1 MHITYS
7 NNTLKI
13 DNGDHYYT
21 GQVTK
26 SMFPESIADE
36 FEDIIVKSFEDFSD
50 DNTNIKH
57 TINETEYIIEFKFIS
72 KLLKLSETIKI
83 NIFRKEKDFK
93 DYINERI
100 EKLEKDNQE
109 LKDKMAELVTI
120 ILKNDEELEKS
131 EESEKSEKSE
141 ESEDDEDDDDE
152 PEETKFVSAVVKG
165 KTSISSKA
173 VPSPKPSRGGKKVA
187 TL

>member
-1 MHITYS
+1 MHITYF

-26 SMFPESIADE
+26 SIFPESIADE
-36 FEDIIVKSFEDFSD
+36 FEDIIVKSFDDFSD

-57 TINETEYIIEFKFIS
+57 IINETEYIIEFKFIS

-109 LKDKMAELVTI
+109 LKDKMAELVAI
-120 ILKNDEELEKS
+120 ILKKNEES
-131 EESEKSEKSE
+131 EESEQSEKD
-141 ESEDDEDDDDE
+141 DDEDDE
-152 PEETKFVSAVVKG
+152 PEETKFVSAIVKG
-165 KTSISSKA
+165 KASISSKN
-173 VPSPKPSRGGKKVA
+173 VPAPKPSRGGKKVA

>member
-1 MHITYS
+1 MHITYF

-36 FEDIIVKSFEDFSD
+36 FEDIIVKSFDDFSD

-109 LKDKMAELVTI
+109 LKDKMTELEAI
-120 ILKNDEELEKS
+120 ILKKDEELK
-131 EESEKSEKSE
+131 KL
-141 ESEDDEDDDDE
+141 EDYDEDDDEDDE
-152 PEETKFVSAVVKG
+152 PEEIKFVSAVVKG
-165 KTSISSKA
+165 NTSISSKT
-173 VPSPKPSRGGKKVA
+173 VPASKPSRGGKKVA